1 MKRLTDFLATLPST
15 NARIAVT
22 LCCVFGTAI
31 RYWSSGSWVPDAGWL
46 TFLAAMSGID
56 VAQFMAKRSTHIPP
70 SENGPAGPSSGESS
84 P

>member
-1 MKRLTDFLATLPST
+1 MKRLTDWLATLPST

-22 LCCVFGTAI
+22 LLCVFGTAV
-31 RYWSSGSWVPDAGWL
+31 RYWSSSGWVPDAGWL

-56 VAQFMAKRSTHIPP
+56 VVQFYGKRVTHSPP
-70 SENGPAGPSSGESS
+70 SGGDSSKSDGSS